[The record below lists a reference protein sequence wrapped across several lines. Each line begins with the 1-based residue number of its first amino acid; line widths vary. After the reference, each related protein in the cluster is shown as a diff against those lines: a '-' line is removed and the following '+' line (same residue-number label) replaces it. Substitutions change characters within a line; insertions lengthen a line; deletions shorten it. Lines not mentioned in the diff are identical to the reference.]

1 MKQFIVHSINIANYT
16 KDEVNAWA
24 NGNVDV
30 KKWDNNFLN
39 SYTLVAKVII
49 HSSFTA
55 KAFFEKEDINLLKN
69 K

>member
-30 KKWDNNFLN
+30 KK
-39 SYTLVAKVII
+39 
-49 HSSFTA
+49 
-55 KAFFEKEDINLLKN
+55 
-69 K
+69 